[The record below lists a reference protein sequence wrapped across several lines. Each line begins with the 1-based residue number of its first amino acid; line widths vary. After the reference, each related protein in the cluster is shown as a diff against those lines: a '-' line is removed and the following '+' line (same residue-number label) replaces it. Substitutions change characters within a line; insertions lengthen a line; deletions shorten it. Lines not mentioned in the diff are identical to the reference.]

1 MIFFT
6 QKYILLNVLLNIFQK
21 YRLAFSVPLILQINF
36 SPNFSVASNLSW
48 LVICNLLVNVTES
61 FIGGFS
67 ILLLILVC
75 MTLVVIMKF

>member
-21 YRLAFSVPLILQINF
+21 YRLAFCVPLILQILVKL
-36 SPNFSVASNLSW
+36 FSVASNLSW

>member
-1 MIFFT
+1 MIFFFT

-36 SPNFSVASNLSW
+36 SQTFLLPSNMSW

-61 FIGGFS
+61 FIGGFG

-75 MTLVVIMKF
+75 MTLVIMF